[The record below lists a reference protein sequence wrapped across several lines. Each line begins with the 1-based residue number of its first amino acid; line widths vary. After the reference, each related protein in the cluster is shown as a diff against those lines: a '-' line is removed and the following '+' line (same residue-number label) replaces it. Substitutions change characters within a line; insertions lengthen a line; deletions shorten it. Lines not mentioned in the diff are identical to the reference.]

1 MAFGGFFEPQN
12 EPLEIREVAIVSAQ
26 EFDALFAPE
35 IAPERAEDIVE
46 LPSIEPEEQ
55 APAFPSVA
63 EASAPTPEVP
73 AVVQSAAPD
82 SVPDNDNLYVAP
94 EPKPLDMPPEI
105 QLPMEQVAIL
115 APQTQQPPKPKSV
128 AKIAPEPVQAPEPEI
143 PIA

>member
-55 APAFPSVA
+55 APRISECGGGVGADPRGAGSR
-63 EASAPTPEVP
+63 
-73 AVVQSAAPD
+73 
-82 SVPDNDNLYVAP
+82 
-94 EPKPLDMPPEI
+94 
-105 QLPMEQVAIL
+105 AICSSGFC
-115 APQTQQPPKPKSV
+115 P
-128 AKIAPEPVQAPEPEI
+128 
-143 PIA
+143 